1 MGIKDRISSARSP
14 RTNRLCEALVKRCS
28 DLLKIYVKDDPFIQD
43 SLPLCEM
50 CLRATNHTQ
59 LKLSPFE
66 IHMGRKLNVGMSAD
80 LSDTVPKLPQ
90 DHQSYF
96 VWLRHRLKDIHA
108 AVNENQVENKE

>member
-1 MGIKDRISSARSP
+1 
-14 RTNRLCEALVKRCS
+14 
-28 DLLKIYVKDDPFIQD
+28 
-43 SLPLCEM
+43 
-50 CLRATNHTQ
+50 
-59 LKLSPFE
+59 
-66 IHMGRKLNVGMSAD
+66 MGRKLNVGMSAD